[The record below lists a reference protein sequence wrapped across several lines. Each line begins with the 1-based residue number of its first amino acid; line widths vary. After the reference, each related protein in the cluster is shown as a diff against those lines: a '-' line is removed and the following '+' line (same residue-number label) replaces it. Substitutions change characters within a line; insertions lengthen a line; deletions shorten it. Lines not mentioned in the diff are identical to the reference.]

1 MAMRRAAVLTTSSI
15 AGLVLLLAL
24 KPHHTVLPVLA
35 TSRGGATVSSPEPGP
50 SSSRSSKSSK
60 SGKSSTQKRGSSR
73 GGATGTYTGDVEQT
87 PFGPVEVAVTLS
99 HGKLTKVKTLQTP
112 NDAGQSRAIAAHA
125 VPILTR
131 EALAAH
137 SAHIDAVSGAS
148 YTSEGY
154 IESLQSALDKAR
166 A

>member
-1 MAMRRAAVLTTSSI
+1 MAMRRAAVLTTSSA
-15 AGLVLLLAL
+15 AGLILLLAL
-24 KPHHTVLPVLA
+24 KPQHSVLPVLTA
-35 TSRGGATVSSPEPGP
+35 SPGGAAVSSPEPN
-50 SSSRSSKSSK
+50 SSRSGKSSK
-60 SGKSSTQKRGSSR
+60 SVKSSTHQRGSSR

-99 HGKLTKVKTLQTP
+99 HGMLTKVQTLQTP
-112 NDAGQSRAIAAHA
+112 NDAGQSRAIAAYA

-154 IESLQSALDKAR
+154 IHSLQVALDKAR